1 MLIERLTTRQQF
13 VLTMV
18 VFALSLVI
26 LAALGIYNLSASMRQ
41 EVLPQMENTMRQDVE
56 RELKALV
63 MSQKSLIDARLADLP
78 TKEEKLAKLKN
89 IVGPVRFYDDKSGYV
104 FAYGFDGT
112 RVTVPVNTAQDGEN
126 FWNLKDQMGNF
137 LVQDLA
143 AAAKKGGGFV
153 TYWFDKPGKGIQ
165 PKLSYVAPV
174 GGMDVFIGAGRYID
188 DIEDQKQLIHA
199 EVSKANQK
207 RIWIF
212 VGLSLLLILGAGSIV
227 FRTNSFV
234 DQRMGN
240 LKKLAL
246 HLRSGQLDNNMDVQ
260 GVDDVAQAMNELLQ
274 AVNLLQEKA
283 EVAGEVAR
291 GNLNTNVSLAS
302 EDDEFGKS
310 FQTMITE
317 LRQMVET
324 TKEVGRQVDNELQQ
338 ISSTSQILSDGATK
352 QAASIEEISAALTE
366 LLGQLEENV
375 KVTRNAS
382 SLARDNNSA
391 ATEGDQMMSQML
403 ESMQEMASHSEKI
416 SKVIKVIDG
425 IAFQTNLLALNAA
438 VEAARAGQHGKGF
451 AVVAEEVRTLASR
464 SASAAK
470 ETEALIAAS
479 VEQVNK
485 SGELTRKT
493 AEALKGISGGAGEL
507 SGIIGGLDAAAQE
520 QRASLEQIH
529 QGISQIEDVTQNTTA
544 SAEETASAVLEVQ
557 NGMSQL
563 VEQISRFQTSGSGY
577 SRNSNEEHGQ
587 NGNSHLRLLN

>member
-13 VLTMV
+13 TLTMM
-18 VFALSLVI
+18 VFALSLVL
-26 LAALGIYNLSASMRQ
+26 LAALGIYNLSASMKH
-41 EVLPQMENTMRQDVE
+41 EVLPKLETTMRSDVE

-63 MSQKSLIDARLADLP
+63 MSQKSLIDARLAGLS
-78 TKEEKLAKLKN
+78 TREEKLAKLKD

-104 FAYGFDGT
+104 FAYAFDGT
-112 RVTVPVNTAQDGEN
+112 RITVPVNTAQDGEN

-137 LVQDLA
+137 LVQDLS

-188 DIEDQKQLIHA
+188 DIEDQKALIHS
-199 EVSKANQK
+199 EVSNANQK
-207 RIWIF
+207 RIWVF
-212 VGLSLLLILGAGSIV
+212 VGISLLLILGAGSIL

-234 DQRMGN
+234 AQRMQN

-246 HLRSGQLDNNMDVQ
+246 RLRSGQLENTVVVK

-274 AVNLLQEKA
+274 AVHLLQEKA
-283 EVAGEVAR
+283 EIAGEVAR

-302 EDDEFGKS
+302 EEDEFGKS

-324 TKEVGRQVDNELQQ
+324 TKEVSRQVNNELHQ
-338 ISSTSQILSDGATK
+338 ISNTSQILSDGATK

-382 SLARDNNSA
+382 SLARNNNSA
-391 ATEGDQMMSQML
+391 ATAGDQMMSQML
-403 ESMQEMASHSEKI
+403 ESMQEMAEHSEKI

-464 SASAAK
+464 SAAAAK

-493 AEALKGISGGAGEL
+493 ADALKGISGSAGEL

-544 SAEETASAVLEVQ
+544 SAEETASAVIEVQ

-563 VEQISRFQTSGSGY
+563 VEQISRFQTSGSSQGD
-577 SRNSNEEHGQ
+577 SEQHRPAQ
-587 NGNSHLRLLN
+587 NSHLRLLN